1 MSDRLA
7 EYKTALVQVKAG
19 RAANPHLYPA
29 DFDWVVEVLGEAW
42 QEVDRLQRF
51 EAMWEDC
58 RRHRDQAERRAR
70 QYMDIVQQVAKLVA
84 PDEDDAL

>member
-29 DFDWVVEVLGEAW
+29 DFDWVVEVLEEAW
-42 QEVDRLQRF
+42 QEVERLQRF

-58 RRHRDQAERRAR
+58 RTHRDNAERRAR
-70 QYMDIVQQVAKLVA
+70 QLQETLQQVAKLVA
-84 PDEDDAL
+84 PDEDDPL